1 MKLIPHNLHHFF
13 PMTPARDPKQCH
25 LGCHFSLKL
34 GSFRGSGGQM
44 GLVRLNGFFA
54 SKHMC
59 FIDQSGRD
67 PLFYLDETHM
77 RVTKYCKTHE
87 KRATTQETT
96 PLKPYPNT

>member
-1 MKLIPHNLHHFF
+1 
-13 PMTPARDPKQCH
+13 MTPARDPKQCH

-67 PLFYLDETHM
+67 PLFYLDETRM

-87 KRATTQETT
+87 KRAAAQRRHPCT
-96 PLKPYPNT
+96 PSPNT

>member
-1 MKLIPHNLHHFF
+1 
-13 PMTPARDPKQCH
+13 MTPARDPKQCH

-34 GSFRGSGGQM
+34 GSFRGSGGHM
-44 GLVRLNGFFA
+44 ELNGFVG

-87 KRATTQETT
+87 KRATTQRRH
-96 PLKPYPNT
+96 PCLPSPNT